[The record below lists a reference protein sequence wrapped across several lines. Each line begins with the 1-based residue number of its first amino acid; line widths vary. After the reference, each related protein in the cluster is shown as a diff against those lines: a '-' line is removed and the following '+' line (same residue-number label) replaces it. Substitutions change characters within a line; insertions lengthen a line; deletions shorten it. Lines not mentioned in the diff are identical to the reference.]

1 MYNFGYVDILPVLY
15 NVVGKFPSTW
25 EGNTLDTKLVT
36 LSTSS
41 HEYTTVKQGF
51 ESTVKGRKII
61 RMERVQNHTLYAQ
74 YAARKN
80 LMDQTNPPGT
90 VNERKLYHGCP
101 GHAVQGIVHQGLNRM
116 FAGRAVGKG
125 CYF

>member
-1 MYNFGYVDILPVLY
+1 MLGE
-15 NVVGKFPSTW
+15 FPSTW
-25 EGNTLDTKLVT
+25 EGNTLDTKLVK

-41 HEYTTVKQGF
+41 HEYTIVKQGF
-51 ESTVKGRKII
+51 ESTVTNRKII
-61 RMERVQNHTLYAQ
+61 RIERVQNPTLYAQ

-101 GHAVQGIVHQGLNRM
+101 GHAVQGIVHQGLNRSY
-116 FAGRAVGKG
+116 AGKAAGK
-125 CYF
+125 